1 MAGHSAWKNIKR
13 RKAAVDA
20 KRGKIWSKVSRAII
34 VAAQRGGGDP
44 KFNAT
49 LRLAIDEAKAV
60 NMPRDTIEKAVKKGT
75 GEGDLDRYESVRYEG
90 YGPGGAAILVDLLIA
105 NANKTAAEI
114 RTIMDKNGGKLGV
127 PGSVAFGFTQQ
138 GTILLPKSEVDEDR
152 VIEIALGADAEDV
165 SSDEDFVQVVCRP
178 ADFDAVRSALEA
190 ASLPIENAEIA
201 WQPQSTVPLDA
212 AAAREL
218 LHLIDAL
225 EDHDDVQKVFHN
237 AEIPDE
243 VDEG

>member
-20 KRGKIWSKVSRAII
+20 KRGKIWSKASRAII

-44 KFNAT
+44 KFNAG

-75 GEGDLDRYESVRYEG
+75 GEGDADRYESVRYEG
-90 YGPGGAAILVDLLIA
+90 YGPGGTALLVDLLIA

-114 RTIMDKNGGKLGV
+114 RTILDKNGGKIGV

-138 GTILLPKSEVDEDR
+138 GTLLLPKRAVDEDR

-165 SSDEDFVQVVCRP
+165 VSDEEFVQVTCRP
-178 ADFDAVRSALEA
+178 ADFDRVKTALEA
-190 ASLPIENAEIA
+190 EGLPIENAEIG
-201 WQPQSTVPLDA
+201 WQPQSTVRLDVDA
-212 AAAREL
+212 ARDL
-218 LHLIDAL
+218 LKLIDAL

-237 AEIPDE
+237 AELPDE
-243 VDEG
+243 VDDA

>member
-49 LRLAIDEAKAV
+49 LRLAIDAAKAA

-75 GEGDLDRYESVRYEG
+75 GEGSTERYENVRYEAF
-90 YGPGGAAILVDLLIA
+90 GPGGAAIIIDLLIA
-105 NANKTAAEI
+105 NANRTAAEL
-114 RTIMDKNGGKLGV
+114 RTIIDKNGGKIGV

-138 GTILLPKSEVDEDR
+138 GVMLIPSDGVGEEAVMEV
-152 VIEIALGADAEDV
+152 ALGADAEDV
-165 SSDEDFVQVVCRP
+165 AGDGEFIQVTCKP
-178 ADFDAVRSALEA
+178 ADFERVKAALEA
-190 ASLPIENAEIA
+190 AKFPIENAEITFT
-201 WQPQSTVPLDA
+201 PQTTVALDA
-212 AAAREL
+212 DAGARL
-218 LHLIDAL
+218 LALIDAI
-225 EDHDDVQKVFHN
+225 EDHDDVQKTYHN
-237 AEIPDE
+237 AEI
-243 VDEG
+243 EGE